1 MQLMVHMTHAFITQI
16 LMLCLFVSSLQ
27 KALEGRVEELL
38 AYLDRSKKFQGDGP
52 DTATNTEYLKNCVY
66 RFMAST
72 EHSERKRLAPVIST
86 ILKLTSQEKKQIEYA
101 LAQGDGDDNIATL
114 ASFGA
119 FAGSFFGATAPQGST
134 SH

>member
-1 MQLMVHMTHAFITQI
+1 
-16 LMLCLFVSSLQ
+16 
-27 KALEGRVEELL
+27 LEGRVEELL

-66 RFMAST
+66 RFMATT

-86 ILKLTSQEKKQIEYA
+86 ILKLTSQEKRHIDYA
-101 LAQGDGDDNIATL
+101 LSQGDGDDNIATL

-119 FAGSFFGATAPQGST
+119 FAGSFFGATPHANTPHS
-134 SH
+134 S